1 MTSSGGAVP
10 QDLAARLFRA
20 LYDDYDL
27 HTIGDIHVAVPKRC
41 TLLRRSHPERDR
53 PPGQRLPPGR
63 PEPAARRAQLIPSAL
78 YDASAVQFPAPRPG
92 PRFARH

>member
-27 HTIGDIHVAVPKRC
+27 HTIGD
-41 TLLRRSHPERDR
+41 L
-53 PPGQRLPPGR
+53 
-63 PEPAARRAQLIPSAL
+63 PSARTTRRQ
-78 YDASAVQFPAPRPG
+78 SKFPVRRPG
-92 PRFARH
+92 PRFTRH